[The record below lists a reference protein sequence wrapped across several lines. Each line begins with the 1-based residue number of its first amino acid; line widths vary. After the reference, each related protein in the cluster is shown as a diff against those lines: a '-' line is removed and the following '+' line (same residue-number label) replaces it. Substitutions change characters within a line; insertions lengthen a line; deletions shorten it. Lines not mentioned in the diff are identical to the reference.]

1 MLIRR
6 VDLFSIRRIS
16 EKIQKEVFDIRTQYK
31 LLKLKAAADQEY
43 KIFIEQ
49 LTNLSDKYGDKDEHG
64 ELQVSANGGVKV
76 KPEFVKV
83 FGEKLA
89 QLEDLEVTVPDI
101 YFTLDELQNLKLTME
116 ELEPFMRMIK

>member
-6 VDLFSIRRIS
+6 IDLFSIKRIT
-16 EKIQKEVFDIRTQYK
+16 EKINKKVFDIRTQYK

-49 LTNLSDKYGDKDEHG
+49 LTNLSEQYGDKDNHG
-64 ELQVSANGGVKV
+64 ELQVSADGGVKV

-89 QLEDLEVTVPDI
+89 ELEDLEVTVPDV
-101 YFTLDELQNLKLTME
+101 YFTLDELQDLKLTLE
-116 ELEPFMRMIK
+116 ELTPFMGMIK